1 MSVVLVNGARQVG
14 KTTLARTIAAERGM
28 RYLSLDDA
36 ATLSAARSDPVT
48 FVQVEEP
55 LVLDEIQKAP
65 ELLPAIKIIVDRG
78 RAPGRFLLTG
88 SADVLSLPRI
98 SESLAGRMEILT
110 LWPLSQGEIEGT
122 DDAFASQI
130 FDPTPRVPRGS
141 SDRSDIIARALR
153 GGYPSAFRR
162 TEQRRRAWF
171 ASYLTTILQR
181 DIRDLADIAGLS
193 ALPQLLSLLAVRSA
207 TLLNVSELSRSS
219 GIPTS
224 TLNRYLALL
233 EHTFL
238 VRRIP
243 AWSSNRSKRLVRSPK
258 LAIVDTGLMAHL
270 AGITSARASRE
281 PTVVGPLLES
291 FVTNELQ
298 KQIGWTGGGQVFHYR
313 THAGR
318 EVDLVLEGGDGRV
331 VGIEVKAAATV
342 ETRDVAGLSA
352 FREDAG
358 KRFVRGILLYTG
370 TEVLPF
376 GPGMYA
382 MPMSALWSDQA
393 PSGLG

>member
-1 MSVVLVNGARQVG
+1 MRQGLVGQ
-14 KTTLARTIAAERGM
+14 ERHH
-28 RYLSLDDA
+28 R
-36 ATLSAARSDPVT
+36 P
-48 FVQVEEP
+48 
-55 LVLDEIQKAP
+55 
-65 ELLPAIKIIVDRG
+65 
-78 RAPGRFLLTG
+78 
-88 SADVLSLPRI
+88 
-98 SESLAGRMEILT
+98 
-110 LWPLSQGEIEGT
+110 
-122 DDAFASQI
+122 
-130 FDPTPRVPRGS
+130 
-141 SDRSDIIARALR
+141 ALR
-153 GGYPSAFRR
+153 GGYPSSFRR
-162 TEQRRRAWF
+162 SEGRRRAWF
-171 ASYLTTILQR
+171 ASYVTTILQR
-181 DIRDLADIAGLS
+181 DVRDLADIAGLT

-243 AWSSNRSKRLVRSPK
+243 AWSSNRSKRPVRSPK

-270 AGITSARASRE
+270 AGLTSARASRE

-298 KQIGWTGGGQVFHYR
+298 KQIGWTGGGQLFHYR

-358 KRFVRGILLYTG
+358 ERFVRGLLLYTG